1 MTDKVKFEQIDA
13 DFQASYRYV
22 CSKKNYKEEIS
33 LHFHPEIEILYV
45 KKGSGYRMVGDFVES
60 FNEGEVIFAP
70 PNLPHCWMFDPQ
82 TCNPDGSREVLF
94 VQFHPS
100 FLSNGLAFF
109 SEWLSLV
116 NRLRSIQHGVRIVG
130 ETAEKIIIILKK
142 MQHESSITRLTSLMK
157 LISLL
162 SKQEDFLIIGPANKV
177 SNGISKN
184 MKRMQTIVKYIME
197 NYSEKI
203 SLEKIAAIASMS
215 PAAFCSFFKKETG
228 KTFTTYINEY
238 RLGMVCS
245 ILDTF
250 PDTKIN
256 EAAWKCGFADI
267 NYFNRYFKKAKGVS
281 PQIWMRS
288 SIR

>member
-22 CSKKNYKEEIS
+22 SSKKHYKQEIS
-33 LHFHPEIEILYV
+33 LHFHPELEILYV
-45 KKGSGYRMVGDFVES
+45 KKGAGYRMVGDFVES
-60 FNEGEVIFAP
+60 FYEGEVIFAP
-70 PNLPHCWMFDPQ
+70 SNLPHCWMFDPL
-82 TCNPDGSREVLF
+82 TCHPDGSREVLF

-109 SEWLSLV
+109 SEWGSLI
-116 NRLRSIQHGVRIVG
+116 NKLRAIQHAVRVVG
-130 ETAEKIIIILKK
+130 ETAEKIIVILEK
-142 MQHESSITRLTSLMK
+142 MYHEDNISRLISLMK

-162 SKQEDFLIIGPANKV
+162 EKQEDFLIIGPNNKV
-177 SNGISKN
+177 SSGISKN
-184 MKRMQTIVKYIME
+184 MKRMEAIVKYIME
-197 NYSEKI
+197 NYREKMPLEKI
-203 SLEKIAAIASMS
+203 SEIASMS

-228 KTFTTYINEY
+228 KTFTTYLNEY

-245 ILDTF
+245 ILDAF

-256 EAAWKCGFADI
+256 EAAWRCGFVDI

-281 PQIWMRS
+281 PQMWMKS